1 MGKYHE
7 DAGFPVN
14 SFGFCTY
21 PGIKPDG
28 KIILKLMPIPVSIPD
43 FRKMPDSNKQ
53 NYYDEGER
61 KNVGFL
67 WFYLLTWRIIFE
79 F

>member
-28 KIILKLMPIPVSIPD
+28 KIIVKPNLETDANSRFHP
-43 FRKMPDSNKQ
+43 
-53 NYYDEGER
+53 
-61 KNVGFL
+61 
-67 WFYLLTWRIIFE
+67 
-79 F
+79 